1 MKHDNVKLGRVSNVA
16 QHSHAYDC
24 MCVAGAE
31 GYVWRSSMTSQEV
44 GAGDISREVST
55 DDAMVDVCL
64 ISNNDVLEYECDCSI
79 AVKYDVLELEYEYDR
94 SMVVKYDDTKR
105 YIGRNKECGVDSAC
119 NAKTK
124 QVKTDVTTSR
134 QN

>member
-24 MCVAGAE
+24 MYVDGAE

-55 DDAMVDVCL
+55 DVPSSPEESATSGLGAQREGHTTTLKNTGHNDGICNPIQRGAGASSEHLESVSTL
-64 ISNNDVLEYECDCSI
+64 ITKI
-79 AVKYDVLELEYEYDR
+79 AERHGIDMR
-94 SMVVKYDDTKR
+94 
-105 YIGRNKECGVDSAC
+105 GR
-119 NAKTK
+119 
-124 QVKTDVTTSR
+124 
-134 QN
+134 